1 MMRAMLVA
9 LLIFV
14 ADFRAVRAADDGAAT
29 IGLWGWVE
37 AFLSAG
43 YYREPQVLLVTL
55 AVAGLLPLAALM
67 AVAAARGWQRRH
79 EEALAEGMMGE
90 PVSRRQVT
98 EQRGEAPLLDVVGD
112 AAHCHALD
120 ANMIRIGRHEENDIQ
135 LLSPTVHRYH
145 AIVHRTPERSY
156 VITDLSGPAG
166 NGVFVNSERVDHAD
180 LAAGDLIE
188 LGDVRLRFRFGEAQ
202 SGVSH

>member
-1 MMRAMLVA
+1 MRAMTVA
-9 LLIFV
+9 LLILV
-14 ADFRAVRAADDGAAT
+14 AGFQAAAT
-29 IGLWGWVE
+29 IGLWGSVE
-37 AFLSAG
+37 AFLYSG
-43 YYREPQVLLVTL
+43 YQREPQFLLVTL
-55 AVAGLLPLAALM
+55 AAGGLLPLAALM
-67 AVAAARGWQRRH
+67 AVAAARSWQRRH
-79 EEALAEGMMGE
+79 EVALAEGLMGE

-98 EQRGEAPLLDVVGD
+98 EVRGEAPLLDVVGD

-156 VITDLSGPAG
+156 IITDLSGPAG
-166 NGVFVNSERVDHAD
+166 NGVFVNSERVDHAG

-202 SGVSH
+202 TGARH